1 MFFFASHCIY
11 TTSLETLMEVSLIGR
26 ILFCKFCFAR
36 VLCTLLRSI
45 DRRVRIDPS
54 CTSLDETKSSFYNYK
69 MCRYVL
75 MKSIANTYAYIKN
88 DMLKGGNVIFLFVLF
103 VDSYS
108 SSTNFT
114 HGKDPQHRDVIF
126 DNIHKIT

>member
-1 MFFFASHCIY
+1 
-11 TTSLETLMEVSLIGR
+11 
-26 ILFCKFCFAR
+26 
-36 VLCTLLRSI
+36 
-45 DRRVRIDPS
+45 
-54 CTSLDETKSSFYNYK
+54 
-69 MCRYVL
+69 
-75 MKSIANTYAYIKN
+75 
-88 DMLKGGNVIFLFVLF
+88 MLKGGNVIFLFVLF